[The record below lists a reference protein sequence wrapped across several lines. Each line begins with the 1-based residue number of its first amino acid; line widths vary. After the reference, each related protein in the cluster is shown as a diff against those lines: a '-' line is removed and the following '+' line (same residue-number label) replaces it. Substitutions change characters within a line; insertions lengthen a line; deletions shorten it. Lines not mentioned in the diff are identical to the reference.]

1 MRMAALRSGSRLII
15 FCPIDLEVSRIN
27 HLKVITLM
35 DATFYIVTVLAVILV
50 GFGKGGMGDVLGL
63 LGVPILTFVMPSVQ
77 AAAILLPILVVM
89 DIIALWTWRAHWNR
103 QTLMMV
109 LPGGLIGIAIGWAT
123 FAIVPDYV
131 MRLLIGFV
139 ALSFTARFFYNRYF
153 AGNVDQPPRPN
164 NPVRATFWS
173 TLSGYG
179 SFIAHA
185 GGAPYQV
192 YALPLKLSPK
202 AYTGTAVRF
211 FAIINAL
218 KLPPYYMLGLLS
230 AGNLQTS
237 AMLFPVALVATIAG
251 AAVVKRMRMEVF
263 YPWMYGMLFLAGVKL
278 SWDGVK
284 SLIVLF

>member
-1 MRMAALRSGSRLII
+1 
-15 FCPIDLEVSRIN
+15 
-27 HLKVITLM
+27 M
-35 DATFYIVTVLAVILV
+35 DATFYIVAVLAVILV

-63 LGVPILTFVMPSVQ
+63 LGVPILSFVMPSVQ

-103 QTLMMV
+103 QTLMFV
-109 LPGGLIGIAIGWAT
+109 LPGALIGIAIGWTT
-123 FAIVPDYV
+123 FYVVPDYV
-131 MRLLIGFV
+131 MRLLIGIV
-139 ALSFTARFFYNRYF
+139 ALSFTGRYFYNRYL
-153 AGNVDQPPRPN
+153 AGNVDRPPRRN
-164 NPVRATFWS
+164 EPVRATIWS

-202 AYTGTAVRF
+202 EYTGTAVRF

-230 AGNLQTS
+230 VGNLQTS
-237 AMLFPVALVATIAG
+237 AMLAPVALLATLAG
-251 AAVVKRMRMEVF
+251 AAVVKRMRIEVF
-263 YPWMYGMLFLAGVKL
+263 YPWMYGMLLLAGLKL
-278 SWDGVK
+278 AWDGLRPLVAMT
-284 SLIVLF
+284 L

>member
-1 MRMAALRSGSRLII
+1 
-15 FCPIDLEVSRIN
+15 
-27 HLKVITLM
+27 M
-35 DATFYIVTVLAVILV
+35 DATFYIVMVLAVMLV

-103 QTLMMV
+103 QTLLMV
-109 LPGGLIGIAIGWAT
+109 LPGALIGIAIGWAT
-123 FAIVPDYV
+123 FYVVPDYV
-131 MRLLIGFV
+131 MRLLIGIV
-139 ALSFTARFFYNRYF
+139 ALSFTGRFFYNRYF
-153 AGNVDQPPRPN
+153 AGNADLPARPN
-164 NPVRATFWS
+164 EPVRATIWS

-202 AYTGTAVRF
+202 EYTGTAVRF

-230 AGNLQTS
+230 VGNLQTS
-237 AMLFPVALVATIAG
+237 AMLFPVALVATLAG
-251 AAVVKRMRMEVF
+251 AAVVKRMRIEVF
-263 YPWMYGMLFLAGVKL
+263 YPWMYGMLMLAGLKL
-278 SWDGVK
+278 SWDGIREVAA
-284 SLIVLF
+284 LLG

>member
-1 MRMAALRSGSRLII
+1 
-15 FCPIDLEVSRIN
+15 
-27 HLKVITLM
+27 M
-35 DATFYIVTVLAVILV
+35 DATFYIVTVFAVLLV

-89 DIIALWTWRAHWNR
+89 DIIAVWTWRAHWNK

-109 LPGGLIGIAIGWAT
+109 LPGALIGIAIGWAT

-131 MRLLIGFV
+131 MRLLIGLV
-139 ALSFTARFFYNRYF
+139 AISFTARFFYNRYL

-164 NPVRATFWS
+164 EPVRATIWS

-202 AYTGTAVRF
+202 DYTGTAVRF
-211 FAIINAL
+211 FAIVNAL

-230 AGNLQTS
+230 LGNLKTS
-237 AMLFPVALVATIAG
+237 AMMFPVALLATIAG

-263 YPWMYGMLFLAGVKL
+263 YPWMYGMLFLAGLKL
-278 SWDGVK
+278 SWDGIRP
-284 SLIVLF
+284 LIATLG